1 MAKQNTKPQD
11 FVAKTLLVEGEDDEH
26 VIYSLAVY
34 YNFPKGLF
42 EVRNVGGVSKMPGRV
57 ELAGVDP
64 DVQVLGILADADTDV
79 QKRWNEILG
88 GLSKAGYTNLPPIPD
103 PNGTII
109 TETGKPR
116 VGIWLMPDNTVPGM
130 LEDFVANLINNAPN
144 NGLWQ
149 LSEKCLNEAKMFSTD
164 IPDAKGRIYT
174 YLAWQKEPG
183 KPLGQAITAR
193 YLDAGQPKSKEF
205 ADWLLLLFG

>member
-1 MAKQNTKPQD
+1 MAKQLG
-11 FVAKTLLVEGEDDEH
+11 KTLKISPKMLIVEGDDDEH
-26 VIYSLAVY
+26 VIYSLAVH
-34 YNFPKGLF
+34 YNFPVGLF
-42 EVRNVGGVSKMPGRV
+42 QVRNEGGIGNVIIAAEV
-57 ELAGVDP
+57 AGQDP
-64 DVQVLGILADADTDV
+64 KVQTLGILVDADTDV

-88 GLSKAGYTNLPPIPD
+88 GLRRGGFTNLPAIPD

-116 VGIWLMPDNTVPGM
+116 VGIWLMPDNKLPGM
-130 LEDFVANLINNAPN
+130 LEDFVGNLISNATSNN
-144 NGLWQ
+144 LWQ
-149 LSEKCLNEAKMFSTD
+149 LSEKCLTEAQAFSAD

-193 YLDAGQPKSKEF
+193 YLDATQPKAKEF
-205 ADWLLLLFG
+205 ADWLLFLFN